1 MATVYKGIL
10 FAVPPMDQTA
20 AKLQKGHIH
29 GVACSMLLD
38 LVLNAPKPSATQAFS
53 PAARLPR
60 ARAACT

>member
-10 FAVPPMDQTA
+10 FAVPLMDQTA

-38 LVLNAPKPSATQAFS
+38 LVLNALALEKKKKTTLFESIF
-53 PAARLPR
+53 
-60 ARAACT
+60 